1 MFEELTELFNLFI
14 ILGERQEKEVV
25 TLKKELKMKQARR
38 LKDPNYINKLKN
50 RKKAK
55 EFNEY
60 IQKKKQEEM
69 AENAKG

>member
-25 TLKKELKMKQARR
+25 TLKKELKMKQTRR